1 MQNREVLKKLLSFL
15 KTQEPDNLHWMKRII
30 TVLLVLVG
38 FSAFAQKTKVDL
50 IIKSGKIIN
59 VKTGKIETGKSIVIN
74 NGVIVDVVDSKKISK
89 YQAKEVVNT
98 NGKYVLPGLWD
109 MHMHFGGGDTLIT
122 ENKNLLPLF
131 IAYGITTV
139 RDAAADITPS
149 VLQWRTAINNGK
161 LLGPTIFTSGPKLEG
176 YKSIW
181 PGDLEITTSEELS
194 KALDSLQ
201 KLKVDFVKITD
212 NAIKP
217 ELYLEAIKAARDRG
231 FKISGHVPYSLTMEE
246 VVDAGLSS
254 VEHLSYVWKAGTKNE
269 KEISVKIAKG
279 ELKGRA
285 ISKEILKNFDEASAL
300 AIYKKMA
307 EKGTAVTPTLNI
319 SYTVAYLDKN
329 DHKSDDYLKYIGK
342 GLQRTYDWRAKRAA
356 QDNAEAIEFRHEVF
370 EKTASILPL
379 LQKAGVKILA
389 GTDAGFLN
397 SYDYPGLGLHQELEL
412 LVKYGLTPLEALQA
426 SVVNSPAFLNKDNY
440 GAIAKGKIA
449 DVLLLDE
456 NPLENISNTQR
467 IYAVITKGKLFNR
480 KKLDQLLGE
489 VQVLTSKTK

>member
-1 MQNREVLKKLLSFL
+1 
-15 KTQEPDNLHWMKRII
+15 MKRVI
-30 TVLLVLVG
+30 TVLLVLTS
-38 FSAFAQKTKVDL
+38 FSAFAQKTNVDL

-59 VKTGKIETGKSIVIN
+59 VKTGKIETGKSVVIN
-74 NGVIVDVVDSKKISK
+74 NGTIIDVVNNKQVSQ
-89 YQAKEVVNT
+89 YEAKDVVNA

-109 MHMHFGGGDTLIT
+109 MHMHFGGGDTLIA
-122 ENKNLLPLF
+122 ENKNFLPLF
-131 IAYGITTV
+131 LAYGITTV

-149 VLQWRTAINNGK
+149 VLQWREEISNGK

-181 PGDLEITTSEELS
+181 PGDLEINSVEELN

-217 ELYLEAIKAARDRG
+217 DLYLDAIKAARNKG
-231 FKISGHVPYSLTMEE
+231 FKISGHVPYVLTMDQ

-254 VEHLSYVWKAGTKNE
+254 VEHLSYVWKAGAKNE
-269 KEISVKIAKG
+269 QEISAKIASG

-285 ISKEILKNFDEASAL
+285 VSKEIMKNFDETTAL

-307 EKGTAVTPTLNI
+307 GKGTAVTPTLNI
-319 SYTVAYLDKN
+319 SYTVAYLDQN
-329 DHKSDDYLKYIGK
+329 DHKNDDYLKYIGK
-342 GLQRTYDWRAKRAA
+342 GLKRTYDWRVKRAA
-356 QDNAEAIEFRHEVF
+356 QDNAEAIAFRHESF
-370 EKTASILPL
+370 EKTAAVLPL
-379 LQKAGVKILA
+379 LQKAGVTIMA

-426 SVVNSPAFLNKDNY
+426 SVVNSPRFLGKTQY
-440 GAIAKGKIA
+440 GEIAKDKIA
-449 DVLLLDE
+449 DVLLVDE
-456 NPLENISNTQR
+456 NPLQNISNTQK
-467 IYAVITKGKLFNR
+467 IYAVITRGKLLDR

-489 VQVLTSKTK
+489 VRSTASETK